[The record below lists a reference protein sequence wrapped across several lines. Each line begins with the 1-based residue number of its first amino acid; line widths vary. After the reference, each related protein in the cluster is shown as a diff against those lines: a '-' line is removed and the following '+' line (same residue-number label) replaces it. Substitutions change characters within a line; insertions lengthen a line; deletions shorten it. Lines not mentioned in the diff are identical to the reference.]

1 MPFYEYEC
9 EACGHYHEAMQKM
22 TDKPLTTCPACGKSR
37 LVRLVS
43 APQFRLKGG
52 GWYET
57 DFKGDKDRKRN
68 LADTAEPAA
77 KAEDSAEGKPRVKPP
92 KLAKPAK
99 PGRRVA
105 RKKAGA
111 VRKTSARKQ
120 AVRKA
125 VAKRPTAKR
134 QTGKR
139 TAASRQGAPK
149 SAAPGKSAAKKP
161 AARPK

>member
-22 TDKPLTTCPACGKSR
+22 SDKPLTTCPACGKPG

-68 LADTAEPAA
+68 LADQAEPAA
-77 KAEDSAEGKPRVKPP
+77 KTDDAAEGKSRVKPP
-92 KLAKPAK
+92 KLAKP
-99 PGRRVA
+99 
-105 RKKAGA
+105 
-111 VRKTSARKQ
+111 
-120 AVRKA
+120 
-125 VAKRPTAKR
+125 
-134 QTGKR
+134 
-139 TAASRQGAPK
+139 
-149 SAAPGKSAAKKP
+149 GKSAAKKSGKKSGKQVARKARKQAGKPVAKKKVAAKRKSAKQP
-161 AARPK
+161 AARKAVTKQRAARKPVARAK

>member
-22 TDKPLTTCPACGKSR
+22 TDKPLGTCPACGKAR

-68 LADTAEPAA
+68 LADQAEPAA
-77 KAEDSAEGKPRVKPP
+77 KPDEATDGKPRVKI
-92 KLAKPAK
+92 
-99 PGRRVA
+99 GREFLLRHNGE
-105 RKKAGA
+105 RQRPAGA
-111 VRKTSARKQ
+111 
-120 AVRKA
+120 
-125 VAKRPTAKR
+125 
-134 QTGKR
+134 G
-139 TAASRQGAPK
+139 G
-149 SAAPGKSAAKKP
+149 
-161 AARPK
+161 

>member
-22 TDKPLTTCPACGKSR
+22 SDKPLTTCPACGKPG

-68 LADTAEPAA
+68 LADQAEPAA
-77 KAEDSAEGKPRVKPP
+77 KTDDAAEGKSRVKPP
-92 KLAKPAK
+92 KLAKP
-99 PGRRVA
+99 
-105 RKKAGA
+105 
-111 VRKTSARKQ
+111 
-120 AVRKA
+120 
-125 VAKRPTAKR
+125 
-134 QTGKR
+134 
-139 TAASRQGAPK
+139 
-149 SAAPGKSAAKKP
+149 GKSAAKKSGKKSGKPVAKKKVAAKRKSAKQP
-161 AARPK
+161 AARKAVAKQRAARKPVARAK